1 MYGEG
6 EGGRE
11 GEGERSVG
19 EGEGGREGGG
29 ERSVWRGRGW
39 ERGGRRGARERVV
52 EAEGERI
59 EE

>member
-1 MYGEG
+1 MNE
-6 EGGRE
+6 RE

-19 EGEGGREGGG
+19 VGEGGREGGG